1 MIEKWNETDESMEK
15 WIDEVHN
22 GLETKKYDYNEMLKV
37 YGLALERCSESELEV
52 EYGFKGKINIIFSE
66 GCYDIS
72 DMRDENINFI
82 KKFVI
87 EELPYLKIKEIKSM
101 NDPDDV
107 GFEVVLEVK
116 NE

>member
-52 EYGFKGKINIIFSE
+52 EYGFKGKINITFSE

-72 DMRDENINFI
+72 DVRDENIQFI
-82 KKFVI
+82 KRFAT
-87 EELPYLKIKEIKSM
+87 EELPYLELKETKSM
-101 NDPDDV
+101 VDPDDV
-107 GFEVVLEVK
+107 GFKMIFEVK
-116 NE
+116 A